1 METCQA
7 VEMIRDEQATSTA
20 AEVEAAT
27 AQRPGAR
34 KESALAQSSVS
45 TEGSQLLG
53 RLDVLAGLDRSAT
66 DIGEPAGQR
75 AQTAKV
81 NAEPASAEQHQ
92 ERAGRRRGGPGAGFT
107 PDRARRHNCVRV
119 AFKEDVPE
127 EVTMDC
133 SKFVR
138 TVVMENLASS
148 EEEITAKLSQEIGS
162 YPKSV
167 QAESLLDLVDENCY
181 SLLEDFSAEPD

>member
-1 METCQA
+1 
-7 VEMIRDEQATSTA
+7 MIRDEQATSTA

-27 AQRPGAR
+27 AQRSGAR

-45 TEGSQLLG
+45 TEGNQLLG
-53 RLDVLAGLDRSAT
+53 RLDVPAGLDRSAT
-66 DIGEPAGQR
+66 DIGEPAGQL

-119 AFKEDVPE
+119 AFKEDVPKE
-127 EVTMDC
+127 EAEVWRYRRPRKLFLADC
-133 SKFVR
+133 IMS
-138 TVVMENLASS
+138 MPYI
-148 EEEITAKLSQEIGS
+148 EELQ
-162 YPKSV
+162 SV
-167 QAESLLDLVDENCY
+167 
-181 SLLEDFSAEPD
+181 